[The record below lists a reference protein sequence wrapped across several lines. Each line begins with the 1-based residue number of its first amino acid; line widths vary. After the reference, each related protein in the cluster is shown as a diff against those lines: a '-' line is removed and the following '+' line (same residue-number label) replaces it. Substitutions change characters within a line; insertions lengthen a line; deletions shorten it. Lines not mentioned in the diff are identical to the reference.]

1 MQKQQTI
8 IVSNLKSQNTM
19 NATSLRFVED
29 VTLHKLSHFL
39 PAQNPLKDF
48 VHHNTLHAFQDKD
61 FFTALQES
69 SEIFGYKTF
78 LPLSD
83 FRNKLKNNEIS
94 SEVLYKIIYQKKG
107 EDHFSKWKDFVLHK
121 DYDETIHPKIGK
133 LRNLWKEKYA
143 INLDKTTH
151 SLLFRLLCSYLD
163 QGISVWNFPIHK
175 DGFLASIKELEKNG
189 VFSVFSTQRA
199 KILLE
204 NNTSIYK
211 LLEILVGDGLY
222 FENYLFDQQFSH
234 PGWSG
239 MVSTLENNPT
249 SLLDERKITL
259 KELITFELLLEIDTL
274 DKKFG
279 ENWAPLISKINFD
292 AENLFSQS
300 PYSEHFEV
308 LSIWQ
313 EAFEWTFYNQ
323 ALSGLQ
329 QKTALN
335 KLDITPKF
343 QGLFCM
349 DDRECSFRRHIEF
362 LEPNAK
368 TFGTAAFFNFEFF
381 YQPINGKF
389 FTKLCPAPV
398 TPKYLI
404 KELPRKKKRA
414 KDFHYNKKS
423 HSLLFGWLISQTLG
437 YTSAFKL
444 FLNIFKPSM
453 SPATSSSFKHLNKK
467 SQLVIEN
474 TDANDQ
480 QDGLQIGF
488 SVEEMAIRVENIL
501 KSTGLVEN
509 FAPVVY
515 VVGHGATSVNNTH
528 FAGYDCGACSGR
540 PSSVNAKVLSF
551 AANHEKVRKILS
563 EKGIFIPNE
572 TQFLPA
578 LHDTTRDEIV
588 FYDESLLSEKNKLHH
603 AKNSEI
609 FISALDNNAKER
621 SRRFDTINSNESLTK
636 VHEKIKNRSVSLF
649 EPRPELNHA
658 TNAMCIV
665 GRRSISE
672 HLFLDRRAFMNSF
685 DYQIDPK
692 GDYLAGILNA
702 VAPVG
707 GGINLEYYFSRVDN
721 HKLGAGSKL
730 PHNVMGLIGVANG
743 IDGDL
748 RPGLPSQMI
757 EIHDPLRLLIVVE
770 HFPEIVKYAI
780 SKVPATYEW
789 FINNWVNLV
798 ALHPETKEL
807 YRFVNGEFEMYNP
820 IPFDI
825 KTINNSLE
833 YAMTSSENLNITLI
847 K

>member
-1 MQKQQTI
+1 M
-8 IVSNLKSQNTM
+8 NL
-19 NATSLRFVED
+19 TSLRFVEEA
-29 VTLHKLSHFL
+29 TLHKISHFL

-69 SEIFGYKTF
+69 SDIFGYKTF

-83 FRNKLKNNEIS
+83 FREKLKNNQIHS
-94 SEVLYKIIYQKKG
+94 DILDKIIYLKKG
-107 EDHFSKWKDFVLHK
+107 EDGFNLWKQNILHK
-121 DYDETIHPKIGK
+121 NYDETIHPRIGK
-133 LRNLWKEKYA
+133 LRSLWKEKYA
-143 INLDKTTH
+143 INLDKSTH
-151 SLLFRLLCSYLD
+151 GILFRILCSYLD
-163 QGISVWNFPIHK
+163 QGISVWTFPVHP
-175 DGFLASIKELEKNG
+175 DGFLASIKELDKN
-189 VFSVFSTQRA
+189 SVFSLFSTPRA
-199 KILLE
+199 KKLLDE
-204 NNTSIYK
+204 NTSIYK
-211 LLEILVGDGLY
+211 LLQILVGEGLY

-239 MVSTLENNPT
+239 MVATLESNPT

-259 KELITFELLLEIDTL
+259 KELITFELLLEIDAL

-279 ENWAPLISKINFD
+279 ENWKPLITKITFD

-300 PYSEHFEV
+300 AYSECFEV

-323 ALSGLQ
+323 ALTGLQ
-329 QKTALN
+329 HKSSEIGS
-335 KLDITPKF
+335 KETPKF
-343 QGLFCM
+343 QALFCM
-349 DDRECSFRRHIEF
+349 DDRECSFRRHIESI
-362 LEPNAK
+362 EPSVK
-368 TFGTAAFFNFEFF
+368 TFGVAAFFNFEFF

-389 FTKLCPAPV
+389 FTKLCPAPI
-398 TPKYLI
+398 TPKFLI

-414 KDFHYNKKS
+414 KDLHYNKKS

-474 TDANDQ
+474 TNPNEIIE
-480 QDGLQIGF
+480 GLQVGF
-488 SVEEMAIRVENIL
+488 SIDEMANRVEGIL
-501 KSTGLVEN
+501 KTIGLVEN
-509 FAPVVY
+509 FAPIVY
-515 VVGHGATSVNNTH
+515 IVGHGATSVNNTH

-551 AANHEKVRKILS
+551 AANHEKVREVLAERGIL
-563 EKGIFIPNE
+563 IPTE

-588 FYDESLLSEKNKLHH
+588 FYDEALLSEKNTFSHKE
-603 AKNSEI
+603 NSKT
-609 FISALDNNAKER
+609 FTNALSNNAKER
-621 SRRFDTINSNESLTK
+621 SRRFDTINSCESLTK

-665 GRRSISE
+665 GRRSVSD
-672 HLFLDRRAFMNSF
+672 HLFLDRRSFMNSF
-685 DYQIDPK
+685 DYEVDPK

-757 EIHDPLRLLIVVE
+757 EVHDPLRLLIVVE
-770 HFPEIVKYAI
+770 HFPEIVKYATT
-780 SKVPATYEW
+780 KLPETYEW
-789 FINNWVNLV
+789 FINGWVNLV

-807 YRFVNGEFEMYNP
+807 YRFVNGEFEIYNP

-825 KTINNSLE
+825 QTIDNSLE
-833 YAMTSSENLNITLI
+833 YATTSSENLNITLI

>member
-1 MQKQQTI
+1 
-8 IVSNLKSQNTM
+8 M
-19 NATSLRFVED
+19 NFTSLRFVEEA
-29 VTLHKLSHFL
+29 TLHKLSHFL

-83 FRNKLKNNEIS
+83 FRNKLKNNQINAEI
-94 SEVLYKIIYQKKG
+94 LDKIIYQKKG
-107 EDHFSKWKDFVLHK
+107 EDNFSAWKENIIHK
-121 DYDETIHPKIGK
+121 NYDEAIHPKIGK
-133 LRNLWKEKYA
+133 LRSLWKEKYA
-143 INLDKTTH
+143 INLDKSTH
-151 SLLFRLLCSYLD
+151 GILFRILCSYLD
-163 QGISVWNFPIHK
+163 QGISVWTFPVHE
-175 DGFLASIKELEKNG
+175 DGFLASLKELDKNG
-189 VFSVFSTQRA
+189 VFSIFSTKRA
-199 KILLE
+199 KKFLKE
-204 NNTSIYK
+204 DTSIYK
-211 LLEILVGDGLY
+211 LLQILVGEGLY

-239 MVSTLENNPT
+239 MIATLESNPT

-259 KELITFELLLEIDTL
+259 KELITFELLLEIDAL
-274 DKKFG
+274 DTKFG
-279 ENWAPLISKINFD
+279 KNWKSLNSKINFD
-292 AENLFSQS
+292 AENLFSKS
-300 PYSEHFEV
+300 PYSEYFDV

-323 ALSGLQ
+323 ALTGLQ
-329 QKTALN
+329 HKIN
-335 KLDITPKF
+335 IKVSKETPKF
-343 QGLFCM
+343 QALFCM
-349 DDRECSFRRHIEF
+349 DDRECSFRRYIEKI
-362 LEPNAK
+362 EPSAK
-368 TFGTAAFFNFEFF
+368 TFGVAAFFNFEFF
-381 YQPINGKF
+381 YQPVNGKF
-389 FTKLCPAPV
+389 FTKLCPAPM
-398 TPKYLI
+398 TPRFLI

-414 KDFHYNKKS
+414 KDFHYHKKS
-423 HSLLFGWLISQTLG
+423 HSLVFGWLISQTLG

-474 TDANDQ
+474 TNPNEIIE
-480 QDGLQIGF
+480 GLQVGF
-488 SVEEMAIRVENIL
+488 SVEEMANRVEGIL
-501 KSTGLVEN
+501 KTIGLVDK
-509 FAPVVY
+509 FAPIVY

-551 AANHEKVRKILS
+551 AANHVKVREILK
-563 EKGIFIPNE
+563 EKGIIIPSE
-572 TQFLPA
+572 TDFLPA

-588 FYDESLLSEKNKLHH
+588 FYDEELLSENNTFSHKE
-603 AKNSEI
+603 NSKT
-609 FISALDNNAKER
+609 FTNALANNAKER
-621 SRRFDTINSNESLTK
+621 SRRFDTINSNESILK

-665 GRRSISE
+665 GRRSVSDQV
-672 HLFLDRRAFMNSF
+672 FLDRRSFMNSF
-685 DYQIDPK
+685 DYEVDPK

-757 EIHDPLRLLIVVE
+757 EVHDPLRLLIVVE

-780 SKVPATYEW
+780 TKVPATYEW

-807 YRFVNGEFEMYNP
+807 YRFVKGEFEIYNP

-825 KTINNSLE
+825 QTIDNHLE
-833 YAMTSSENLNITLI
+833 YVMTSSENLNITLI

>member
-1 MQKQQTI
+1 M
-8 IVSNLKSQNTM
+8 NL
-19 NATSLRFVED
+19 TSLRFVEEA
-29 VTLHKLSHFL
+29 TLHKLSHFL

-83 FRNKLKNNEIS
+83 FRNKLKNNQINEAI
-94 SEVLYKIIYQKKG
+94 LDKIIYQKKG
-107 EDHFSKWKDFVLHK
+107 EDNFSSWKENVLHK
-121 DYDETIHPKIGK
+121 NYDEAIYPKIGK
-133 LRNLWKEKYA
+133 LRSLWKEKYA
-143 INLDKTTH
+143 INLDKSTH
-151 SLLFRLLCSYLD
+151 GILFRILCSYLD
-163 QGISVWNFPIHK
+163 QGISVWAFPVHQ
-175 DGFLASIKELEKNG
+175 DGFLASIKELDKNG
-189 VFSVFSTQRA
+189 VFSIFSTARA
-199 KILLE
+199 KKLLKE
-204 NNTSIYK
+204 DTSIYK
-211 LLEILVGDGLY
+211 LLQILVGEGLY

-239 MVSTLENNPT
+239 MIATLESNPT
-249 SLLDERKITL
+249 SLLDARKITL
-259 KELITFELLLEIDTL
+259 KELVTFELLLEIDAL

-279 ENWAPLISKINFD
+279 ENWEPLITKITFE

-300 PYSEHFEV
+300 AYSEYFEV

-323 ALSGLQ
+323 ALTGLQ
-329 QKTALN
+329 HKTSVKASEEN
-335 KLDITPKF
+335 TKF
-343 QGLFCM
+343 QAFFCM
-349 DDRECSFRRHIEF
+349 DDRECSFRRHIEA
-362 LEPNAK
+362 LEPSVK
-368 TFGTAAFFNFEFF
+368 TFGVAAFFNFEFF
-381 YQPINGKF
+381 YQPVNGKF

-398 TPKYLI
+398 TPQFLI
-404 KELPRKKKRA
+404 KELPRKKKSP
-414 KDFHYNKKS
+414 KDYHYHKKS
-423 HSLLFGWLISQTLG
+423 HSLVFGWLISQTLG

-453 SPATSSSFKHLNKK
+453 SPATSASFKHLNKK
-467 SQLVIEN
+467 SKLVIEN
-474 TDANDQ
+474 TNPEEKI
-480 QDGLQIGF
+480 DGLQVGF
-488 SVEEMAIRVENIL
+488 SIEEMANRVEGIL
-501 KSTGLVEN
+501 KTIGLVEN
-509 FAPVVY
+509 FAPIVY

-551 AANHEKVRKILS
+551 AANHVKVREILA
-563 EKGIFIPNE
+563 ERGIVIPTD

-588 FYDESLLSEKNKLHH
+588 FYDEELLSVVNTFSHKE
-603 AKNSEI
+603 NSKT
-609 FISALDNNAKER
+609 FTNALANNAKER
-621 SRRFDTINSNESLTK
+621 SRRFDTINSNESISK

-665 GRRSISE
+665 GRRSVSD
-672 HLFLDRRAFMNSF
+672 HVFLDRRSFMNSF
-685 DYQIDPK
+685 DYEVDPK

-757 EIHDPLRLLIVVE
+757 EVHDPLRLLIVVE

-780 SKVPATYEW
+780 TKVPATYEW

-798 ALHPETKEL
+798 ALHPETKTL
-807 YRFVNGEFEMYNP
+807 YRFVNGEFEIYQPASFN
-820 IPFDI
+820 IQ
-825 KTINNSLE
+825 TIDNSLE
-833 YAMTSSENLNITLI
+833 YAITSSENLNITLL

>member
-1 MQKQQTI
+1 M
-8 IVSNLKSQNTM
+8 NLTLM
-19 NATSLRFVED
+19 RFVEEG
-29 VTLHKLSHFL
+29 TIHKLAHFL

-48 VHHNTLHAFQDKD
+48 VHHNTLHAFQDKH

-83 FRNKLKNNEIS
+83 FRKKLKNHEIDPAI
-94 SEVLYKIIYQKKG
+94 LDKIIYQKKG
-107 EDHFSKWKDFVLHK
+107 EDNFSSWKEIILNK
-121 DYDETIHPKIGK
+121 NYDETVYPRIGK
-133 LRNLWKEKYA
+133 LRSLWKEKYA
-143 INLDKTTH
+143 LNLDKSTH
-151 SLLFRLLCSYLD
+151 GILFRVLCSYLD
-163 QGISVWNFPIHK
+163 QGISVWQFPIHK
-175 DGFLASIKELEKNG
+175 DGFLASIKELDSNG
-189 VFSVFSTQRA
+189 VFSLFSTSRA
-199 KILLE
+199 KSLLA
-204 NNTSIYK
+204 NNASIYK
-211 LLEILVGDGLY
+211 LLEILVGEGLY

-239 MVSTLENNPT
+239 MITTLENNPT

-259 KELITFELLLEIDTL
+259 KELITFELLLEIDAL

-279 ENWAPLISKINFD
+279 EKWQPLITKINFV

-300 PYSEHFEV
+300 PYSEYFDV
-308 LSIWQ
+308 LAIWQ

-323 ALSGLQ
+323 ALTGLQ
-329 QKTALN
+329 HNTKA
-335 KLDITPKF
+335 KSIKGIPKF
-343 QGLFCM
+343 QAMFCM
-349 DDRECSFRRHIEF
+349 DDRECSFRRHIERIN
-362 LEPNAK
+362 PKVK
-368 TFGTAAFFNFEFF
+368 TFGVAAFFNFEFF
-381 YQPINGKF
+381 YQPVNGKF
-389 FTKLCPAPV
+389 FTKLCPAPM
-398 TPKYLI
+398 TPKFLI
-404 KELPRKKKRA
+404 KELPRKKKSA
-414 KDFHYNKKS
+414 KDFHYHKKS

-453 SPATSSSFKHLNKK
+453 SPATSASFKHLNKK
-467 SQLVIEN
+467 SKLVIEN
-474 TDANDQ
+474 TNPSEII
-480 QDGLQIGF
+480 DGLQVGF
-488 SVEEMAIRVENIL
+488 SIDEMANRVEGIL
-501 KSTGLVEN
+501 KTIGLVEN
-509 FAPVVY
+509 FAPIVY

-551 AANHEKVRKILS
+551 AANHLKVRETLAS
-563 EKGIFIPNE
+563 RGLFIPAE

-588 FYDESLLSEKNKLHH
+588 FYDEEILSESNRLKHNQ
-603 AKNSEI
+603 NSKT
-609 FISALDNNAKER
+609 FADALENNAKER
-621 SRRFDTINSNESLTK
+621 SRRFDTIDSNESLSK
-636 VHEKIKNRSVSLF
+636 VHKKIKNRSVSLF

-665 GRRSISE
+665 GRRSVSD
-672 HLFLDRRAFMNSF
+672 HLFLDRRSFMNSF
-685 DYQIDPK
+685 DYEVDPK

-757 EIHDPLRLLIVVE
+757 EVHDPLRLLIVVE

-780 SKVPATYEW
+780 TKLSATYEW
-789 FINNWVNLV
+789 FINGWVNLV
-798 ALHPETKEL
+798 VIHPETKEL
-807 YRFVNGEFEMYNP
+807 YRFEDGNFIVYKP
-820 IPFDI
+820 IAFDI
-825 KTINNSLE
+825 KTIDNPLD
-833 YAMTSSENLNITLI
+833 YAMTSSENLNISLI

>member
-1 MQKQQTI
+1 
-8 IVSNLKSQNTM
+8 M
-19 NATSLRFVED
+19 NVTSLRFVEE

-48 VHHNTLHAFQDKD
+48 VHHNTLHAFQDKN

-69 SEIFGYKTF
+69 SETFGYKTF
-78 LPLSD
+78 LPLAD
-83 FRNKLKNNEIS
+83 FRNKLKSNEINAAI
-94 SEVLYKIIYQKKG
+94 LNKIIYQKKG
-107 EDHFSKWKDFVLHK
+107 EDYFSTWKENVLQK
-121 DYDETIHPKIGK
+121 NYDETIHPKIGK
-133 LRNLWKEKYA
+133 LRSLWKEKYA
-143 INLDKTTH
+143 LNLDKSTH
-151 SLLFRLLCSYLD
+151 GILFRILCSYLD
-163 QGISVWNFPIHK
+163 QGISVWTFPVHE
-175 DGFLASIKELEKNG
+175 DGFLASIKELDKNG
-189 VFSVFSTQRA
+189 VFSIFSSPRA
-199 KILLE
+199 KKLLKE
-204 NNTSIYK
+204 NKSIYE
-211 LLEILVGDGLY
+211 LLQILVGEDLY

-239 MVSTLENNPT
+239 MIATLESNPT
-249 SLLDERKITL
+249 SLLDQRKITL
-259 KELITFELLLEIDTL
+259 KELITFELLLEIDAL

-279 ENWAPLISKINFD
+279 ENWEPLITKITFE

-300 PYSEHFEV
+300 PYSEYFEV

-323 ALSGLQ
+323 VLTGLQ
-329 QKTALN
+329 HKTSVKTSKETA
-335 KLDITPKF
+335 KF
-343 QGLFCM
+343 QAFFCM
-349 DDRECSFRRHIEF
+349 DDRECSIRRHIEA
-362 LEPNAK
+362 LEPKAK

-381 YQPINGKF
+381 YQPIKGKF
-389 FTKLCPAPV
+389 FTKLCPAPI
-398 TPKYLI
+398 TPKFLI

-474 TDANDQ
+474 TNPNEII
-480 QDGLQIGF
+480 DGLQVGF
-488 SVEEMAIRVENIL
+488 SVEEMANRVEGIL
-501 KSTGLVEN
+501 KSIGLVEN
-509 FAPVVY
+509 FAPIIY

-551 AANHEKVRKILS
+551 AANHIKVREILA
-563 EKGIFIPNE
+563 ERGIVIPTE

-588 FYDESLLSEKNKLHH
+588 FYDETLLCEENMISHEE
-603 AKNSEI
+603 NSKT
-609 FISALDNNAKER
+609 FTDALANNAMER
-621 SRRFDTINSNESLTK
+621 SRRFDTINSNESISK

-649 EPRPELNHA
+649 EPRPELNHT
-658 TNAMCIV
+658 TNALCIV
-665 GRRSISE
+665 GRRSVSD
-672 HLFLDRRAFMNSF
+672 HLFLDRRSFMNSF
-685 DYQIDPK
+685 DYKVDPK

-757 EIHDPLRLLIVVE
+757 EVHDPLRLLIVVE

-780 SKVPATYEW
+780 TKVPETYEW

-807 YRFVNGEFEMYNP
+807 YRFVNGEFEFYTP

-825 KTINNSLE
+825 KTIENSLE
-833 YAMTSSENLNITLI
+833 YATTSSENLNITLI

>member
-1 MQKQQTI
+1 M
-8 IVSNLKSQNTM
+8 NL
-19 NATSLRFVED
+19 TSLRFVEE
-29 VTLHKLSHFL
+29 VTLYKISHFL

-69 SEIFGYKTF
+69 SETFGYKTF
-78 LPLSD
+78 LPLND
-83 FRNKLKNNEIS
+83 FRDKLKNNEINS
-94 SEVLYKIIYQKKG
+94 VILDKIIYQKKG
-107 EDHFSKWKDFVLHK
+107 ENNFNLWKKNVLHK
-121 DYDETIHPKIGK
+121 NYDETIHPRIGK
-133 LRNLWKEKYA
+133 LRSLWKKKYA
-143 INLDKTTH
+143 INLDKSTH
-151 SLLFRLLCSYLD
+151 GILFRILCSYLD
-163 QGISVWNFPIHK
+163 QGISVWAFPVHK
-175 DGFLASIKELEKNG
+175 DGFLASIKELEKND
-189 VFSVFSTQRA
+189 VFSIFSTPRA
-199 KILLE
+199 KELLK
-204 NNTSIYK
+204 NNASIYQ
-211 LLEILVGDGLY
+211 LLEILIGDELY

-239 MVSTLENNPT
+239 MIATLESNPT

-259 KELITFELLLEIDTL
+259 KELITFELLLEIDVL

-279 ENWAPLISKINFD
+279 KNWEPLITKINFD

-300 PYSEHFEV
+300 AYSEYFDV

-323 ALSGLQ
+323 ALTGLQ
-329 QKTALN
+329 HKSDVKASEE
-335 KLDITPKF
+335 TPKF
-343 QGLFCM
+343 QAMFCM
-349 DDRECSFRRHIEF
+349 DDRECSFRRHIEK
-362 LEPNAK
+362 LEPSAK
-368 TFGTAAFFNFEFF
+368 TFGVAAFFNFEFF

-398 TPKYLI
+398 TPKFLI

-423 HSLLFGWLISQTLG
+423 HSLLFGWIISQTLG

-453 SPATSSSFKHLNKK
+453 SPATSASFKHLNKK

-474 TDANDQ
+474 TNPNEII
-480 QDGLQIGF
+480 DGLQVGF
-488 SVEEMAIRVENIL
+488 SVEEMANRVEGIL
-501 KSTGLVEN
+501 KTIGLVEN
-509 FAPVVY
+509 FAPIVY

-551 AANHEKVRKILS
+551 ATNHEKVREILA
-563 EKGIFIPNE
+563 ERGIYIPSK
-572 TQFLPA
+572 TLFLPA

-588 FYDESLLSEKNKLHH
+588 FYDEELLSENNKFLH
-603 AKNSEI
+603 KENSKI
-609 FISALDNNAKER
+609 FINALANNAKER
-621 SRRFDTINSNESLTK
+621 SRRFDTINSNESLSK

-658 TNAMCIV
+658 TNALCIV
-665 GRRSISE
+665 GRRSVSD
-672 HLFLDRRAFMNSF
+672 HLFLDRRSFMNSF
-685 DYQIDPK
+685 DYQVDPE

-757 EIHDPLRLLIVVE
+757 EVHDPLRLLIVVE

-780 SKVPATYEW
+780 TKVPATYEW

-798 ALHPETKEL
+798 VLHPETKDL
-807 YRFVNGEFEMYNP
+807 YHFKNGDFNIYNP

-825 KTINNSLE
+825 QTIDNSLE

>member
-1 MQKQQTI
+1 M
-8 IVSNLKSQNTM
+8 NL
-19 NATSLRFVED
+19 TSLRFVEED
-29 VTLHKLSHFL
+29 TLHKLAHYL

-48 VHHNTLHAFQDKD
+48 VHHNTLHAFQDRD

-69 SEIFGYKTF
+69 SELFGYKTF

-83 FRNKLKNNEIS
+83 FRNKLKNNQINAAI
-94 SEVLYKIIYQKKG
+94 LDKIICQKKG
-107 EDHFSKWKDFVLHK
+107 EENFSSWKENVLQK
-121 DYDETIHPKIGK
+121 NYDEAIHPKIGK
-133 LRNLWKEKYA
+133 LRSLWKEKYA
-143 INLDKTTH
+143 INLDKSTH
-151 SLLFRLLCSYLD
+151 GILFRILCSYLD
-163 QGISVWNFPIHK
+163 QGISVWAFPVHP
-175 DGFLASIKELEKNG
+175 DGFLTSIKEIDNNG
-189 VFSVFSTQRA
+189 ILSLFSTPRA
-199 KILLE
+199 KNLLH
-204 NNTSIYK
+204 NNASIVT
-211 LLEILVGDGLY
+211 LMNLLVGDALF

-239 MVSTLENNPT
+239 MIATLESNPT

-259 KELITFELLLEIDTL
+259 KELITFELLLEIDAL

-279 ENWAPLISKINFD
+279 ENWEPLITKITFD
-292 AENLFSQS
+292 AENLLSQS
-300 PYSEHFEV
+300 AYSEYFEV

-323 ALSGLQ
+323 ALTGLQ
-329 QKTALN
+329 HKTSVKTAGE
-335 KLDITPKF
+335 TTKF
-343 QGLFCM
+343 QAFFCM
-349 DDRECSFRRHIEF
+349 DDRECSLRRHVEA

-398 TPKYLI
+398 TPKFLI
-404 KELPRKKKRA
+404 KELPRKKKSA
-414 KDFHYNKKS
+414 KDYHYHKKS
-423 HSLLFGWLISQTLG
+423 HSLVFGWLISQTLG

-474 TDANDQ
+474 TYPQ
-480 QDGLQIGF
+480 EIIDGLQVGF
-488 SVEEMAIRVENIL
+488 SVEEMANRVEGIL
-501 KSTGLVEN
+501 KSIGLVEN
-509 FAPVVY
+509 FAPLVY

-551 AANHEKVRKILS
+551 AANHVKVREILA
-563 EKGIFIPNE
+563 ERGIVIPAE

-588 FYDESLLSEKNKLHH
+588 FYDEELLSVVNTFSHQE
-603 AKNSEI
+603 NSKT
-609 FISALDNNAKER
+609 FTNALANNAKER
-621 SRRFDTINSNESLTK
+621 SRRFDTIDSSESTSK

-665 GRRSISE
+665 GRRSVSD
-672 HLFLDRRAFMNSF
+672 HVFLDRRSFMNSF
-685 DYQIDPK
+685 DYEVDPK

-757 EIHDPLRLLIVVE
+757 EVHDPLRLLIVVE

-780 SKVPATYEW
+780 TKSAETYEW

-807 YRFVNGEFEMYNP
+807 YRFVKGEFEIYKPVSYN
-820 IPFDI
+820 IQ
-825 KTINNSLE
+825 TIENSLE
-833 YAMTSSENLNITLI
+833 YTTTSSENLNITLL

>member
-1 MQKQQTI
+1 MEE
-8 IVSNLKSQNTM
+8 
-19 NATSLRFVED
+19 A
-29 VTLHKLSHFL
+29 TLHKLSHFL

-83 FRNKLKNNEIS
+83 FRNKLKNNQINEAI
-94 SEVLYKIIYQKKG
+94 LDKIIYQKKG
-107 EDHFSKWKDFVLHK
+107 EDNFSSWKENVLHK
-121 DYDETIHPKIGK
+121 NYDEAIYPKIGK
-133 LRNLWKEKYA
+133 LRSLWKEKYA
-143 INLDKTTH
+143 INLDKSTH
-151 SLLFRLLCSYLD
+151 GILFRILCSYLD
-163 QGISVWNFPIHK
+163 QGISVWAFPVHQ
-175 DGFLASIKELEKNG
+175 DGFLASIKELDKNG
-189 VFSVFSTQRA
+189 VFSIFSTARA
-199 KILLE
+199 KKLLKE
-204 NNTSIYK
+204 DTSIYK
-211 LLEILVGDGLY
+211 LLQILVGEGLY

-239 MVSTLENNPT
+239 MIATLESNPT
-249 SLLDERKITL
+249 SLLDERKINL
-259 KELITFELLLEIDTL
+259 KELITFELLLEIDAL

-279 ENWAPLISKINFD
+279 ENWEPLITKITFE

-300 PYSEHFEV
+300 AYSEYFEV

-323 ALSGLQ
+323 ALTGLQ
-329 QKTALN
+329 HKTSVKASEEN
-335 KLDITPKF
+335 TKF
-343 QGLFCM
+343 QALFCM
-349 DDRECSFRRHIEF
+349 DDRECSFRRHIEA
-362 LEPNAK
+362 LEPSVK
-368 TFGTAAFFNFEFF
+368 TFGVAAFFNFEFF

-398 TPKYLI
+398 TPQFLI
-404 KELPRKKKRA
+404 KELPRKKKSA
-414 KDFHYNKKS
+414 KDYHYHKKS
-423 HSLLFGWLISQTLG
+423 HSLVFGWLISQTLG

-453 SPATSSSFKHLNKK
+453 SPATSASFKHLNKK
-467 SQLVIEN
+467 SKLVIEN
-474 TDANDQ
+474 TNPEEKI
-480 QDGLQIGF
+480 DGLQVGF
-488 SVEEMAIRVENIL
+488 SIEEMANRVEGIL
-501 KSTGLVEN
+501 KTIGLVEN
-509 FAPVVY
+509 FAPIVY

-551 AANHEKVRKILS
+551 AANHVKVREILV
-563 EKGIFIPNE
+563 ERGIVIPAE

-588 FYDESLLSEKNKLHH
+588 FYDEELLSQINTFSHKE
-603 AKNSEI
+603 NSKT
-609 FISALDNNAKER
+609 FTNALANNAKER
-621 SRRFDTINSNESLTK
+621 SRRFDTINSNESISK

-665 GRRSISE
+665 GRRSVSD
-672 HLFLDRRAFMNSF
+672 HVFLDRRSFMNSF
-685 DYQIDPK
+685 DYEVDPK

-757 EIHDPLRLLIVVE
+757 EVHDPLRLLIVVE

-780 SKVPATYEW
+780 TKVPATYEW

-798 ALHPETKEL
+798 ALDPETKTL
-807 YRFVNGEFEMYNP
+807 YRFVNGEFEIYQPASFN
-820 IPFDI
+820 IQ
-825 KTINNSLE
+825 TIDNSLE
-833 YAMTSSENLNITLI
+833 YAITSSENLNITLL

>member
-1 MQKQQTI
+1 MKSKTLLFDETI
-8 IVSNLKSQNTM
+8 VLQDL
-19 NATSLRFVED
+19 A
-29 VTLHKLSHFL
+29 HYL

-78 LPLSD
+78 LPLSA
-83 FRNKLKNNEIS
+83 FRNKLKNNQINSEI
-94 SEVLYKIIYQKKG
+94 LDKIIYQKKG
-107 EDHFSKWKDFVLHK
+107 EDNFSSWKENVIHK
-121 DYDETIHPKIGK
+121 NYDEAIHPKIGK
-133 LRNLWKEKYA
+133 LRSLWKEKYA
-143 INLDKTTH
+143 INLDKSTH
-151 SLLFRLLCSYLD
+151 GILFRILCSYLD
-163 QGISVWNFPIHK
+163 QGISVWTFPVHR
-175 DGFLASIKELEKNG
+175 DGFLASIKELDKNG
-189 VFSVFSTQRA
+189 VFSIFSTSRA

-204 NNTSIYK
+204 EDASIYK
-211 LLEILVGDGLY
+211 LLQILVGEGLY

-239 MVSTLENNPT
+239 MIATLEGNPS

-259 KELITFELLLEIDTL
+259 KELITFELLLEIDSL

-279 ENWAPLISKINFD
+279 ENWEPLISKITFD

-300 PYSEHFEV
+300 AYSEYFEV

-323 ALSGLQ
+323 ALTGLQ
-329 QKTALN
+329 HKTSV
-335 KLDITPKF
+335 KTSKETTKF
-343 QGLFCM
+343 QAFFCM
-349 DDRECSFRRHIEF
+349 DDRECSLRRHVEA

-398 TPKYLI
+398 TPKFLI
-404 KELPRKKKRA
+404 KELPRKKKSA
-414 KDFHYNKKS
+414 KDYHYHKKS
-423 HSLLFGWLISQTLG
+423 HSLVFGWLISQTLG

-474 TDANDQ
+474 TNPKETIE
-480 QDGLQIGF
+480 GLQVGF
-488 SVEEMAIRVENIL
+488 SVEEMANRVEGIL
-501 KSTGLVEN
+501 KSIGLVEN
-509 FAPVVY
+509 FAPLVY

-551 AANHEKVRKILS
+551 AANHVKVREILA
-563 EKGIFIPNE
+563 ERGIAIPAE

-588 FYDESLLSEKNKLHH
+588 FYDEALLSVVNTFLH
-603 AKNSEI
+603 KENSKT
-609 FISALDNNAKER
+609 FTKALANNAKER
-621 SRRFDTINSNESLTK
+621 SRRFDTINSSESISK

-665 GRRSISE
+665 GRRSVSD
-672 HLFLDRRAFMNSF
+672 HVFLDRRSFMNSF
-685 DYQIDPK
+685 DYKVDPK

-757 EIHDPLRLLIVVE
+757 EVHDPLRLLIVVE

-780 SKVPATYEW
+780 TKSPATYEW

-807 YRFVNGEFEMYNP
+807 YRFVKGEFEIYKPVSYN
-820 IPFDI
+820 IQ
-825 KTINNSLE
+825 TIDNSLE
-833 YAMTSSENLNITLI
+833 YAITSSENLNITLI